1 MSKDLTSQIE
11 SEMINRSVTEQGVTT
26 LSLSNGEKTVFY
38 SGLSKQSI
46 PKKLLEIDPS
56 FYKRLYDEIFD
67 ELHPY

>member
-11 SEMINRSVTEQGVTT
+11 SEMINRAVTERGVTT
-26 LSLSNGEKTVFY
+26 LSLSNGEKTAFY
-38 SGLSKQSI
+38 SGIHSQNI
-46 PKKLLEIDPS
+46 PKKLLATDPS

>member
-38 SGLSKQSI
+38 SGLSNQSI
-46 PKKLLEIDPS
+46 PKKLLETDPT